1 MPMDEITLFLSI
13 IIAGFSLLLAM
24 VSMVAYYRLRAI
36 KLLLVSMA
44 FLAFVVKGVLIV
56 IGIVNQDTLALGIDF
71 VILVLLYF
79 ATIRK

>member
-1 MPMDEITLFLSI
+1 MDEITLFLSI

-79 ATIRK
+79 ATIKK

>member
-1 MPMDEITLFLSI
+1 MDEITLFLSI

-24 VSMVAYYRLRAI
+24 VSTVAYYRLRAI

-56 IGIVNQDTLALGIDF
+56 IGIVTQDTLALGIDF

-79 ATIRK
+79 ATIKK

>member
-24 VSMVAYYRLRAI
+24 VSMVAYYRLRAT
-36 KLLLVSMA
+36 KLLLVSIA

-56 IGIVNQDTLALGIDF
+56 IGIVTQDTLALGIDF

-79 ATIRK
+79 ATIKK